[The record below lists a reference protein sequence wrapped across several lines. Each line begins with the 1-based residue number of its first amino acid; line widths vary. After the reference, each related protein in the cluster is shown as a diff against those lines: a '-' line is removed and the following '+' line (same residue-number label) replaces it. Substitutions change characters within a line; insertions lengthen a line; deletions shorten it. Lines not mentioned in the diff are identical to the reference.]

1 MGYRNKTVTKKRQEA
16 RTRTI
21 PGVGIET
28 YYVDVPYTVV
38 ESVWEPD
45 TSSSYSSSDYS
56 APSGSYDSGG
66 YSGGE

>member
-1 MGYRNKTVTKKRQEA
+1 MGYKNKTVTKKRTEY

-28 YYVDVPYTVV
+28 YAVEVPYEVT

-45 TSSSYSSSDYS
+45 TSSIISTDSYQY
-56 APSGSYDSGG
+56 
-66 YSGGE
+66 GGE

>member
-45 TSSSYSSSDYS
+45 TSSSSTDYSSS
-56 APSGSYDSGG
+56 SGSYDSGS